1 MDLKKGISVLVLAAM
16 ATSCQTHKVQTNDAI
31 KKADM
36 DLSVN
41 PAEDFD
47 NYANGG
53 WKKNHPIPEDK
64 ARFGSF
70 DELADLGQKQ
80 VRDLV
85 KELAAKKHEQGTVAQ
100 KIADFYNSGMDTAN
114 IEKNGLK
121 TLQPF
126 FNKIA
131 AVKNKQQLQA
141 LIADFHKMSI
151 PAAFALYSGADS
163 KNSSMEIAYLS
174 QSGLGMPDRDY
185 YVNNDDRSKTL
196 RTAYVKHLTNI
207 FQLLGDNAK
216 KAKKNAAT
224 VMAIETRLA
233 KASMTRLERRD
244 PHKCYNKMDLAI
256 LAQKAPNFSWK
267 NYFNTMGINNPGQ
280 LIVRQPEFVTEVS
293 EMIKDVKVADWKTY
307 MRWQFIHDI
316 SNCLGQAFVD
326 ENFEFYGKTMSG
338 QQQQRPR
345 WKRVLGAVNGSLG
358 EALGQMYVKKHFPPE
373 AKERMQTLVANLK
386 IALGERIE
394 NLEWMSA
401 ETKVKAKEKLG
412 TMRTKI
418 GYPDKWKDY
427 SNLEVVA
434 NSYAMNVLS
443 AQKFNVAYNLSKVN
457 KPVDKSQWFMPPQMV
472 NAYYHPLLNE
482 IVFPAAILQP
492 PFFYLDA
499 DDAVNYGAIGV
510 VIGHEMTH
518 GFDDKGRLYDKDGNL
533 NDWWTKEDAER
544 FDKRAKVLVNQFN
557 QFKVLGDTYADG
569 KLSLGENIAD
579 LGGLNISYTAFQKVK
594 NSKDVI
600 EGFTPDQRFYLAYS
614 HVWAQNIRDK
624 EILRRTKE
632 DVHSLGRFRV
642 IGPLRNIPE
651 FHNAF
656 DIKEG
661 SYMYLP
667 KAERA
672 IIW

>member
-1 MDLKKGISVLVLAAM
+1 MDLKKGMSILVLAAIM
-16 ATSCQTHKVQTNDAI
+16 GSCQTHKVQTNDAI

-41 PAEDFD
+41 PADDFD

-53 WKKNHPIPEDK
+53 WKKNNPIPEDK
-64 ARFGSF
+64 ARYGSF

-85 KELAAKKHEQGTVAQ
+85 KELAHKQHEVGSIGQ
-100 KIADFYNSGMDTAN
+100 KIADFYNSGMDTEL
-114 IEKNGLK
+114 IEKEGLK
-121 TLQPF
+121 ALKPYYD
-126 FNKIA
+126 KIA
-131 AVKNKQQLQA
+131 AVKNNAQLQA
-141 LIADFHKMSI
+141 LIAEFHKMSV
-151 PAAFALYSGADS
+151 PATFAAYSSADS

-174 QSGLGMPDRDY
+174 QGGLGMPDRDY
-185 YVNNDDRSKTL
+185 YVNDDDRSKTL
-196 RTAYVKHLTNI
+196 RAAYVKHLTNI
-207 FQLLGDNAK
+207 FQLLGDSPKQAQK
-216 KAKKNAAT
+216 SAAT
-224 VMAIETRLA
+224 VMALETRMA

-244 PHKCYNKMDLAI
+244 PHKCYNKMDLAA
-256 LAQKAPNFSWK
+256 LAKKAPNFNWK
-267 NYFNTMGINNPGQ
+267 NYFNAMGIGDPGQ
-280 LIVRQPEFVTEVS
+280 LIVRQPEFVAEISKMVKEVK
-293 EMIKDVKVADWKTY
+293 IADWKTY
-307 MRWQFIHDI
+307 LRWQFTHDI
-316 SNCLGQAFVD
+316 SHCLGKAFVD

-345 WKRVLGAVNGSLG
+345 WKRVLGSVNGSLG

-386 IALGERIE
+386 AALGERIA

-401 ETKVKAKEKLG
+401 ETKVKAKEKLA

-418 GYPDKWKDY
+418 GYPDKWRDY
-427 SNLEVVA
+427 SNLEVTPK
-434 NSYAMNVLS
+434 SYAINVLN
-443 AQKFNVAYNLSKVN
+443 AQKFNKAYNLSKVN

-492 PFFYLDA
+492 PFFYINA

-544 FDKRAKVLVNQFN
+544 FDKRAQVLVDQFN
-557 QFKVLGDTYADG
+557 EFKVLGDTPADG

-594 NSKDVI
+594 NDKDVI
-600 EGFTPDQRFYLAYS
+600 EGFTPDQRFFLAYS

-642 IGPLRNIPE
+642 IGPLRNLPE
-651 FHNAF
+651 FHKAF
-656 DIKEG
+656 DIKAG
-661 SYMYLP
+661 TYMFLP
-667 KAERA
+667 TAERA